1 MKIKKPNIHIFVEH
15 KKYYLYDVN
24 INAVVTIP
32 YELYEFFSLW
42 GKEDEKE
49 ITADI
54 EEDISFLMEQGFLT
68 EKKKISSIKHYET
81 DTLKDLYMY
90 NMGNVILQVTQNCN
104 LRCEYCVYSGSYINR
119 VHTNKRMS
127 FETAVK
133 TIDFLAAHSLNCNEV
148 SIGFYGGEPLL
159 EIELIKKA
167 VSYAKEVFGE
177 KKVNFNM
184 TTNATL
190 LNMDIA
196 DFLVQNDFNIT
207 ISLDGPRNIHNKN
220 RIFANSNKGTFDL
233 IMENIALIRE
243 KYPFFDKKI
252 SFNAVIDLKQNVSCT
267 NEFFLNYDTVKGLN
281 VNGTFINPVNRKE
294 ILDFDPE
301 LNAISNYE
309 VFKVFLYAFIID
321 FRMTV
326 LVLLFIPIKCVVMK
340 YFAKKQ
346 KQIMDEFI
354 KRNQEYAKWF
364 GDTVGGV
371 REVKLFNI
379 LDKKHEEFVL
389 NQNNIIEKQKQ
400 MNMLGQ
406 WNTIIDSIMVQF
418 LSTLLYILGAN
429 LVFDM
434 KLSVGSV
441 FAFITYSAYVTGPIS
456 AILNIGYLLSGIIPS
471 TKRYYAFM
479 ELEEETD
486 NGKKTD
492 LCPNDLRLQKVSFA
506 YERDKCILKNI
517 DILFAKSSKTA
528 IIGRNGSGKT
538 TIINLLTRM
547 YEPTSGE
554 ILLGAENISELPLPE
569 YRNMVSVVSQQIY
582 LFNDTIRNNIC
593 LYKQIDDTVI
603 EAACKDSGLEDFI
616 KEVSLDHVVGQN
628 GAMLSGGQKQKI
640 ALARALVHDKP
651 IIIFDEATSNTDAY
665 SEQQINGLLDTRLK
679 DKTVIVI
686 THKKEILSKVDQIVV
701 LKEGVVADLGRY
713 DDLIGKSDELNVM
726 LEKAE

>member
-1 MKIKKPNIHIFVEH
+1 M
-15 KKYYLYDVN
+15 
-24 INAVVTIP
+24 
-32 YELYEFFSLW
+32 
-42 GKEDEKE
+42 
-49 ITADI
+49 
-54 EEDISFLMEQGFLT
+54 
-68 EKKKISSIKHYET
+68 
-81 DTLKDLYMY
+81 
-90 NMGNVILQVTQNCN
+90 
-104 LRCEYCVYSGSYINR
+104 
-119 VHTNKRMS
+119 
-127 FETAVK
+127 
-133 TIDFLAAHSLNCNEV
+133 
-148 SIGFYGGEPLL
+148 
-159 EIELIKKA
+159 
-167 VSYAKEVFGE
+167 
-177 KKVNFNM
+177 
-184 TTNATL
+184 
-190 LNMDIA
+190 
-196 DFLVQNDFNIT
+196 
-207 ISLDGPRNIHNKN
+207 
-220 RIFANSNKGTFDL
+220 
-233 IMENIALIRE
+233 
-243 KYPFFDKKI
+243 
-252 SFNAVIDLKQNVSCT
+252 
-267 NEFFLNYDTVKGLN
+267 
-281 VNGTFINPVNRKE
+281 
-294 ILDFDPE
+294 
-301 LNAISNYE
+301 
-309 VFKVFLYAFIID
+309 
-321 FRMTV
+321 
-326 LVLLFIPIKCVVMK
+326 
-340 YFAKKQ
+340 
-346 KQIMDEFI
+346 
-354 KRNQEYAKWF
+354 
-364 GDTVGGV
+364 
-371 REVKLFNI
+371 
-379 LDKKHEEFVL
+379 EFVL

-486 NGKKTD
+486 NGKKTE

-593 LYKQIDDTVI
+593 LDKQIDDTVI

-686 THKKEILSKVDQIVV
+686 THKKEVLSKVDQIVV

-713 DDLIGKSDELNVM
+713 DDLVGKSDELNVM